1 MLMDVPNAY
10 CVIHFACCREIKKMS
25 DLEVE
30 KLKEL
35 LDLKRARE
43 LEAQLAKEQE
53 ETKERPVSHSAINLQ
68 SAMRVSRGETCIS
81 LAP

>member
-1 MLMDVPNAY
+1 MDVPNAY

-35 LDLKRARE
+35 LDLKRAKE

-53 ETKERPVSHSAINLQ
+53 ETKEQTVKNLTPV
-68 SAMRVSRGETCIS
+68 
-81 LAP
+81 

>member
-53 ETKERPVSHSAINLQ
+53 ETKEQTVKSTTPV
-68 SAMRVSRGETCIS
+68 
-81 LAP
+81 

>member
-1 MLMDVPNAY
+1 MDVPNAY

-35 LDLKRARE
+35 LDLKRAKE

-53 ETKERPVSHSAINLQ
+53 ETKEQIVKCTTPV
-68 SAMRVSRGETCIS
+68 
-81 LAP
+81 

>member
-1 MLMDVPNAY
+1 MFMDVPNAY

-35 LDLKRARE
+35 LDLKRAKE

-53 ETKERPVSHSAINLQ
+53 ETKEQTVKSTIPV
-68 SAMRVSRGETCIS
+68 
-81 LAP
+81 